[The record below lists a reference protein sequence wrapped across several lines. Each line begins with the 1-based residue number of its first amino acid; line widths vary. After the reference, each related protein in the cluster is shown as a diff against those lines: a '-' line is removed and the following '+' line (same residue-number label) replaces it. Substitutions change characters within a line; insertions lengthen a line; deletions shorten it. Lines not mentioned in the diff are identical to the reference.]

1 MKKLASAIIC
11 LLTLTGCMTSE
22 ISRTPQGVPGDSDE
36 THQLTVEIENVGWF
50 LFDMIPVLSGDPQGV
65 NKASSVLFENTL
77 TLQNNL
83 DELMRVA
90 QREGT
95 YTIGSMISHE
105 VSESVWV
112 IFLSRHALHTS
123 ATLMKKNQ

>member
-1 MKKLASAIIC
+1 MKKLASAIC
-11 LLTLTGCMTSE
+11 LLALTGCMTSE
-22 ISRTPQGVPGDSDE
+22 ISRTPQGMAGDGGE
-36 THQLTVEIENVGWF
+36 THLLTVDIENAGWF
-50 LFDMIPVLSGDPQGV
+50 LFDLIPVLSGDPQGV
-65 NKASSVLFENTL
+65 NKVSSVLFENTL

-83 DELMRVA
+83 DELTRIA

-95 YTIGSMISHE
+95 YTIGSVMSHE

-112 IFLSRHALHTS
+112 FFLSRHALHTS